1 MGQVMLRIPDELHSH
16 WEQLAKASG
25 RTLEEFIVQELV
37 KRYPPSVSQPPI
49 PLKPERENLREFVK
63 SILKE
68 AGLLEEFTEEEKQQY
83 QPLPEEEFLHIAE
96 RASKGKPLS
105 EIILE
110 DRGER

>member
-1 MGQVMLRIPDELHSH
+1 MGQVMLRLPDELQSH

-25 RTLEEFIVQELV
+25 RTLEEFIVQELA
-37 KRYPPSVSQPPI
+37 KWYPPSVSQLPT
-49 PLKPERENLREFVK
+49 PLKPEGGNPREFVK

-68 AGLLEEFTEEEKQQY
+68 AGLLEEFTEEEKQKY
-83 QPLPEEEFLHIAE
+83 QPLPDEEFHHIAE

>member
-1 MGQVMLRIPDELHSH
+1 MGQVMLRLPDELQSH

-37 KRYPPSVSQPPI
+37 KRYPPSVSQLSI
-49 PLKPERENLREFVK
+49 SSMPEVEDPREFVK
-63 SILKE
+63 SILKG
-68 AGLLEEFTEEEKQQY
+68 AGLVEEFTEEEKQQY
-83 QPLPEEEFLHIAE
+83 QLLPDEEFLHISE
-96 RASKGKPLS
+96 RVSKGKPLS